1 MTLHASRTSER
12 FVGRHA
18 GRPCLLC
25 GGRDFRPV
33 FRESGIDILKCRTCR
48 HVSSSYLGDPH
59 YAGFWGDEVPQGEH
73 AYWNRARRRMHQD
86 FFDRFVAGRS
96 GRLLD
101 MGCGLGF
108 FLQRMAGYPEW
119 DAYGCEISAAAV
131 RHAHRTADRERVVCA
146 RLEEAPW
153 PAGFFDVITMWDV
166 IDHVLHPDPLLRHC
180 HELLTAGG
188 ICFIRTPNVSI
199 HLPRARLKKF
209 VWGERRDATYLQAR
223 DHLHHY
229 SSATLRT
236 LLERNG
242 FSRVEF
248 VHLHAIDATS
258 SKRRMSARLA
268 RSAWFHAARGL
279 ATVSRGRVN
288 IDNLFVVARK

>member
-1 MTLHASRTSER
+1 
-12 FVGRHA
+12 
-18 GRPCLLC
+18 
-25 GGRDFRPV
+25 
-33 FRESGIDILKCRTCR
+33 
-48 HVSSSYLGDPH
+48 
-59 YAGFWGDEVPQGEH
+59 
-73 AYWNRARRRMHQD
+73 MHQD

-108 FLQRMAGYPEW
+108 FLERMARYPRWE
-119 DAYGCEISAAAV
+119 AYGCEISAAAV
-131 RHAHRTADRERVVCA
+131 RYARQTSQLERVVCA

-166 IDHVLHPDPLLRHC
+166 IDHILRPDPLLRHC
-180 HELLTAGG
+180 HDLLATGG
-188 ICFIRTPNVSI
+188 LCFIRTPNVSI

-209 VWGERRDATYLQAR
+209 VWGERRDVTYLQAR

-229 SSATLRT
+229 SSSTLRT

-248 VHLHAIDATS
+248 IHLHAIDATS
-258 SKRRMSARLA
+258 SKRRIPAQLA

-279 ATVSRGRVN
+279 ARVSRGRVN
-288 IDNLFVVARK
+288 IDNLFVVAQK